1 MTMRAARRVVGT
13 AGSFAGKDGRGYGCP
28 NRRRLDR
35 EVLLR
40 NRASPLRNRI
50 FFLYFHDTYH
60 VGQTELL
67 RQLAGVGDK
76 VI

>member
-1 MTMRAARRVVGT
+1 MAALT
-13 AGSFAGKDGRGYGCP
+13 EDDL
-28 NRRRLDR
+28 NR
-35 EVLLR
+35 EVLLG